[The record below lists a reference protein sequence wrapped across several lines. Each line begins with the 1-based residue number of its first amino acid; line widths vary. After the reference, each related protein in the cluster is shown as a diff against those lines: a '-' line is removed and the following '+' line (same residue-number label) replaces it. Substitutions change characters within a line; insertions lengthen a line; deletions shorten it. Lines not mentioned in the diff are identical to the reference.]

1 MVAASEDS
9 DPAHPA
15 LVRSIRRVNELLTLD
30 GAPKVVDRK
39 LTVPV
44 GGWVTR
50 FASSLSLGGHYMAT
64 KGTGV
69 VSRQTSRLP
78 KVSARS
84 RSISNWCFG

>member
-9 DPAHPA
+9 DPAHSA
-15 LVRSIRRVNELLTLD
+15 SVRSIRGVNELLTLD

-50 FASSLSLGGHYMAT
+50 FASSLSLGGHFMAT

-69 VSRQTSRLP
+69 VSRLTSRLP

-84 RSISNWCFG
+84 RSISN